1 MVLPCKT
8 VHVDVVFP
16 ILAGASP
23 RLPRSRVSRDD
34 ESMMV
39 GAKGGPRRETLGE
52 LGIIILVL
60 VGLWPHVL
68 DYAASIT
75 NQFPVNGEV

>member
-60 VGLWPHVL
+60 VGSWHYAL

-75 NQFPVNGEV
+75 NRFPVNGEA